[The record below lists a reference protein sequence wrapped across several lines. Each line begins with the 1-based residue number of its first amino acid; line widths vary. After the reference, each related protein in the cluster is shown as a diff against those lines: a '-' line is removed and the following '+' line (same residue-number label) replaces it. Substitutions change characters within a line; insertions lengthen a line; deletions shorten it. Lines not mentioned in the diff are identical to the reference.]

1 MYGFFMMNM
10 VGVLR
15 VELDQFSA
23 ARGDP
28 STARIFCVNYFELLG
43 LTREPFSNSP
53 DPVFF
58 FESQNHAKSLH
69 RLEIAVRLRRGL
81 NVCLGPIGSGKSTLC
96 RTLIQGMA
104 NDPAI
109 VPHLILDPTFS
120 TARELLVTLHTRFL
134 RASPPPEATHREMME
149 ALQQPLFQEA
159 QESRIILVLIIDE
172 GQKLVPPCLE
182 VIRELLNY
190 ETNETKLLQVIIF
203 AQEEFDVVL
212 TEVPNFQDRINEF
225 CRLTPLNFRDTR
237 ALIRHRLSLAGT
249 SRELFTWPAYWSM
262 YQASRG
268 TPRKIMHLGHKALMT
283 LIVNNKSKVNR
294 NVVLACARPLGWD
307 EDRRPGLLLF
317 VAVTLIAILTL
328 VPRGLQEIPAFDPA
342 APESKEA
349 ALPSEIREPVNHA
362 FLTAPARTATIP
374 PPADPKNDTKN
385 QDTNNQDTD
394 EADTDEAETVSSTPV
409 EAPSEQIIASG
420 EHDSIELSQM
430 FSGSRF
436 YVQAGAYLQQD
447 AAENAV
453 LAMRARHETAG
464 TLRVTYNGRQW
475 NIVYIDHF
483 DTLDQAIRKA
493 EELRE
498 SEGLEVVVVEAEGMR
513 YRPVRK

>member
-1 MYGFFMMNM
+1 M
-10 VGVLR
+10 
-15 VELDQFSA
+15 
-23 ARGDP
+23 
-28 STARIFCVNYFELLG
+28 NYFELLG

-104 NDPAI
+104 NDSAI

-134 RASPPPEATHREMME
+134 RVSPSPEATHREMME
-149 ALQQPLFQEA
+149 ALQQHLFQEA
-159 QESRIILVLIIDE
+159 QESRRILVLIIDE
-172 GQKLVPPCLE
+172 GQKLAPSCLE

-190 ETNETKLLQVIIF
+190 ETNDAKLLQVIIF

-212 TEVPNFQDRINEF
+212 AEMPNFQDRINEF

-249 SRELFTWPAYWSM
+249 SRELFTWPAYWAL
-262 YQASRG
+262 YRASRG

-283 LIVNNKSKVNR
+283 LIVTNKSKVNR

-317 VAVTLIAILTL
+317 VAVMLIAMLTL
-328 VPRGLQEIPAFDPA
+328 VPRGLQEIPALDPA

-349 ALPSEIREPVNHA
+349 VSPAEIREPVSHA
-362 FLTAPARTATIP
+362 FLTAPARTDAIP
-374 PPADPKNDTKN
+374 PSVG
-385 QDTNNQDTD
+385 TNNQDTD
-394 EADTDEAETVSSTPV
+394 ETETDEMDTDETETVSLAPV
-409 EAPSEQIIASG
+409 ETPSEQIIASG
-420 EHDSIELSQM
+420 EHDSIKPGQM

-436 YVQAGAYLQQD
+436 YVQAGAFLRHD
-447 AAENAV
+447 AAESAV
-453 LAMRARHETAG
+453 LAMRARHKTAG
-464 TLRVTYNGRQW
+464 TLSVTYNGRQW

-493 EELRE
+493 EALRE
-498 SEGLEVVVVEAEGMR
+498 NEGLEVVVVEAEGMR
-513 YRPVRK
+513 YRPAWK